1 MLNIYWHLNKKS
13 HFQFHPWEKIIN
25 GEVVDY
31 DAPVEEEDDGCC
43 GCCTGWYG
51 TATWLYGQ
59 KYFVKVKYFCSSSC
73 RKDEDVILSKNEKRD
88 EKVKEEKVED
98 ENRDTKVEIELSS

>member
-31 DAPVEEEDDGCC
+31 DALVEEEDGCC

-51 TATWLYGQ
+51 SAASLYGQ
-59 KYFVKVKYFCSSSC
+59 RDFVKVKYFCSSSC
-73 RKDEDVILSKNEKRD
+73 RKDEDVILAKNEKRD
-88 EKVKEEKVED
+88 EKVKKVED
-98 ENRDTKVEIELSS
+98 ENKDTKVEIELPS